1 MPTLRSSHVQVINYL
16 FERGLDA
23 SALPAHLQKSV
34 LLPSAERKRTA
45 KEKGHQV
52 KLHGAFYKLQE
63 LLQRHDLAY
72 IEGMSA
78 EEKAAFEADAED
90 HSSWTSLMHAAFT
103 DDAEVAEKLFALGAR
118 PELRNKYNFSALL
131 FAHWMGAAAFR
142 KVVRKVK
149 GPQADVLDAN
159 DQKCAP
165 LCSVH
170 SFTHGAQHTSTHSTR
185 SLY

>member
-16 FERGLDA
+16 FEWGIDA
-23 SALPAHLQKSV
+23 SELPAHLQKSV
-34 LLPSAERKRTA
+34 LLPSAERDATA

-52 KLHGAFYKLQE
+52 KLHGAFYKVQE
-63 LLQRHDLAY
+63 LLQRPLAY
-72 IEGMSA
+72 IEGMPA

-103 DDAEVAEKLFALGAR
+103 DDAEAAEKLFALGAR

-142 KVVRKVK
+142 KVVRKAK

-165 LCSVH
+165 LYPVLH
-170 SFTHGAQHTSTHSTR
+170 SFTHGA
-185 SLY
+185 